1 MSTPELEVVYGEEA
15 AYVGTAVDSPVL
27 PEALPDTA
35 SGSRTRHPALTIA
48 LHWGTVTAIVVSVG
62 AMFVRDALEND
73 GIRALLLGVHRQ
85 LGLAILIAAGL
96 RILVRVAR
104 PLADHSGPMP
114 AIARIA
120 AGATHLL
127 IYGLL
132 LALPL
137 VGWALMSA
145 HEMELSLF
153 GLTTLPP
160 LVQEDS
166 DFADTLGNVHVGL
179 AWGLLALVLA
189 HAVAALW
196 HHHVRRDGVLRAML
210 PGRD

>member
-1 MSTPELEVVYGEEA
+1 MDTETPSLVICGLGYT
-15 AYVGTAVDSPVL
+15 GTAV
-27 PEALPDTA
+27 
-35 SGSRTRHPALTIA
+35 ALTA
-48 LHWGTVTAIVVSVG
+48 H
-62 AMFVRDALEND
+62 
-73 GIRALLLGVHRQ
+73 
-85 LGLAILIAAGL
+85 AAGF
-96 RILVRVAR
+96 RVSGTTRDPAR
-104 PLADHSGPMP
+104 RQTQGDWAIDWDATGP
-114 AIARIA
+114 AI

-137 VGWALMSA
+137 VGWARMSA